1 MGRGRLGAAPDLY
14 EASEP
19 VPLFLTP
26 PVSSVVA
33 RLGPVLAGPGTLCV
47 GAAGRSAA
55 VCGVGGWGGGG
66 GGGWG
71 VNYTHTL

>member
-55 VCGVGGWGGGG
+55 VCCVFVCVCEGGGG
-66 GGGWG
+66 GGGG
-71 VNYTHTL
+71 G